1 MSRIILSFSVVLVL
15 SASLAA
21 QDDLNRILDR
31 DRIAAQ
37 KLQGDANHAL
47 AQSRVLERSNPSRAA
62 EMLQDAL
69 AKVRN
74 AVELPAEERAR
85 LLQRLQTRLR
95 EVTALAQ
102 ERARAEEDAAA
113 RAALK
118 AQQQEGRDRE
128 REPAGNGPRPTLP
141 NQGPSGIAGKFIES
155 RNNQLSTLDRQRTER
170 ATRNHEALTNV
181 QKSAV
186 QINGPL
192 ELSKDWARISERGK
206 PKLTTKEVD
215 LLKALNSTLSVDFD
229 KRRLSQVIDLLQ
241 DKAGLTILVDESSLK
256 DANVDLYEDTV
267 TFKVNKVTVRT
278 ILKKILADRGLT
290 YVIREGMVNVVTQ
303 QKAREMMVVRAYPIN
318 DLVATND
325 PIFWGPIFNR
335 AFMLQNAQMIIN
347 MIQSSVEPSQ
357 WNVNGGPASITF
369 HEPTMSLVIRASAE
383 MHFQMGGAG
392 IVSR

>member
-1 MSRIILSFSVVLVL
+1 M
-15 SASLAA
+15 
-21 QDDLNRILDR
+21 
-31 DRIAAQ
+31 
-37 KLQGDANHAL
+37 
-47 AQSRVLERSNPSRAA
+47 P
-62 EMLQDAL
+62 
-69 AKVRN
+69 
-74 AVELPAEERAR
+74 
-85 LLQRLQTRLR
+85 
-95 EVTALAQ
+95 
-102 ERARAEEDAAA
+102 
-113 RAALK
+113 
-118 AQQQEGRDRE
+118 
-128 REPAGNGPRPTLP
+128 
-141 NQGPSGIAGKFIES
+141 
-155 RNNQLSTLDRQRTER
+155 
-170 ATRNHEALTNV
+170 
-181 QKSAV
+181 
-186 QINGPL
+186 
-192 ELSKDWARISERGK
+192 KDWDRISERGK
-206 PKLTTKEVD
+206 QKLTTKEVA

-229 KRRLSQVIDLLQ
+229 KKRLSLVIELLQ

-290 YVIREGMVNVVTQ
+290 YVIREGMVSVVTQ